1 MTAAE
6 FRRMALA
13 LPATEERSH
22 MNHPDFRVGGK
33 IFATL
38 GYPDRTWAMV
48 KLKSVDQA
56 RFYEAQPDAF
66 VPFNGA
72 WGRQGATRITLKA
85 AKKED
90 VRRALALAWRNVA
103 PKHLA
108 NGHEIPKGRK

>member
-22 MNHPDFRVGGK
+22 MNHPDFRVRSK

-38 GYPDRTWAMV
+38 GYPTDAWAMV
-48 KLKSVDQA
+48 KLKPADQA
-56 RFYEAQPDAF
+56 RFYEAQPDVF

-72 WGRQGATRITLKA
+72 WGRQGATRVMLKA
-85 AKKED
+85 AKKAD

-103 PKHLA
+103 PRHLA
-108 NGHEIPKGRK
+108 KDCQD